1 MTIQCQHHWCC
12 LATLEY
18 QQGKPS
24 SNIAKSPPVPQLENT
39 WSNHGCNRLG
49 SSTICQEDL
58 PFMCFQVLLLC
69 WLKQSQANTVS
80 VILQASF
87 FGQQCYWPPLGSL
100 KHSPWK
106 YTIFRKES
114 RKGKVVFHPHF
125 SGATWNFGGVSLEPS
140 PSGVGF
146 QSWRQCARYACA
158 TWARRHLVPLWKGI
172 YARSGRLSVS
182 RNRCCFSTHLV
193 LQIACMHILKKSL
206 NHTYCQ
212 HIICIWIINLEGFI

>member
-1 MTIQCQHHWCC
+1 MPTPWCC
-12 LATLEY
+12 LATLEC

-24 SNIAKSPPVPQLENT
+24 SNIAKSLPVPQLENT

-49 SSTICQEDL
+49 KHNL
-58 PFMCFQVLLLC
+58 PGRLGRNCVFRCYCYVGWNNLKHFQ
-69 WLKQSQANTVS
+69 W
-80 VILQASF
+80 VILQGSDF
-87 FGQQCYWPPLGSL
+87 FCQQCYWTPLGSL

-106 YTIFRKES
+106 YTIFQKES

-125 SGATWNFGGVSLEPS
+125 SGATWNFGGVSLEPY

-193 LQIACMHILKKSL
+193 LQIACMHILKKAW
-206 NHTYCQ
+206 TI
-212 HIICIWIINLEGFI
+212 HIANI